1 MEIYS
6 LDSSP
11 DRPIEDGQ
19 KVFVSVLACHES
31 GAPSGRAASG
41 SSKREAGQADGP
53 NPNWRKDQSF
63 IFVAEADAAR
73 RTLAL
78 IVTGHA
84 LEAGTTHLHCLQG
97 AQAFSTCRR
106 CCSQ

>member
-19 KVFVSVLACHES
+19 KVFVSIFAFRES

-41 SSKREAGQADGP
+41 SSKREAGQTDGP
-53 NPNWRKDQSF
+53 NPNWSKNQSF
-63 IFVAEADAAR
+63 IFVAGQAAAAR

-84 LEAGTTHLHCLQG
+84 LEAGDQRTPHFHG
-97 AQAFSTCRR
+97 ALGSL
-106 CCSQ
+106 